1 MQNDHNSKAPCKD
14 HRTRSIWNTFSTLT
28 IRRMNVFGESALRK
42 TMGHSSKRAAR
53 CRCRRASTRLLRDL
67 PCCDSLPAAKNKN
80 TDFLA
85 TSLRLRTLFHPLKGE
100 TGCRTA
106 DYLRFCDAIRGQ
118 GKLNNPQSQ
127 KSCNPSRF
135 SVFSLPATTSERCR
149 GRGNLESALRD
160 DLEAAKVLRCG
171 MTRARHKFDTAG

>member
-1 MQNDHNSKAPCKD
+1 M
-14 HRTRSIWNTFSTLT
+14 
-28 IRRMNVFGESALRK
+28 FGKSALRK

-67 PCCDSLPAAKNKN
+67 SCCDSLPAAKNKN

-85 TSLRLRTLFHPLKGE
+85 TFLRLRTLSHLHKGE
-100 TGCRTA
+100 TDCRTA

-127 KSCNPSRF
+127 KSRNPSRF
-135 SVFSLPATTSERCR
+135 FVFTLPATTSERCQ
-149 GRGNLESALRD
+149 GRGDLESALRD
-160 DLEAAKVLRCG
+160 NLKMAKVLRCG
-171 MTRARHKFDTAG
+171 MARARYKFGAAG